1 MGCVKTTTYESV
13 EQALLTTEVKWNLIE
28 KIKEVRKEKNIS
40 QDELA
45 KRVGVS
51 HSTISK
57 IESRYQVGLDT
68 LILIYEALDLDFDL
82 LKETKKAK
90 EKLELKLPSDTEHR
104 HTGKYNPNRKE
115 DTNG

>member
-1 MGCVKTTTYESV
+1 MGCVKTTTYESI

-28 KIKEVRKEKNIS
+28 KIKEVRKEKDIS
-40 QDELA
+40 QGELA
-45 KRVGVS
+45 KRIGVS

-57 IESRYQVGLDT
+57 IESRHQVGLDT

-82 LKETKKAK
+82 LKEIKKSK
-90 EKLELKLPSDTEHR
+90 DKLGLKLPSDTEHR

>member
-1 MGCVKTTTYESV
+1 MGCIRTTAYESV

-28 KIKEVRKEKNIS
+28 KIKEARLEKDIS

-51 HSTISK
+51 HATISK
-57 IESRYQVGLDT
+57 IESRHQVGLDT

-82 LKETKKAK
+82 LKEIKKAK
-90 EKLELKLPSDTEHR
+90 KKLGLKLPSEKEHR

>member
-1 MGCVKTTTYESV
+1 MGCVKTTTYESI

-28 KIKEVRKEKNIS
+28 KIKEVRKEKDIS
-40 QDELA
+40 QGELA

-82 LKETKKAK
+82 LKEIKKSK
-90 EKLELKLPSDTEHR
+90 EKLGLKLPSDMEHR

>member
-1 MGCVKTTTYESV
+1 MGYVKTTTYESI

-28 KIKEVRKEKNIS
+28 KIKEVRKEKDIS

-51 HSTISK
+51 HATISK
-57 IESRYQVGLDT
+57 IESRHQVGLDT

-82 LKETKKAK
+82 LKEIKKSK
-90 EKLELKLPSDTEHR
+90 EKLGLKLPSDTEHR
-104 HTGKYNPNRKE
+104 HIGKYNPNRKE

>member
-1 MGCVKTTTYESV
+1 MACVRTTAYESV

-28 KIKEVRKEKNIS
+28 KIKEVRQEKGIS

-51 HSTISK
+51 HATISK
-57 IESRYQVGLDT
+57 IESRHQIGLDT
-68 LILIYEALDLDFDL
+68 LILIYEALDLDFNL
-82 LKETKKAK
+82 LEETKKAK
-90 EKLELKLPSDTEHR
+90 KKLGLKLPSEVEHR